1 MLTAEHLFYYLY
13 IKDRKVPVQKK
24 PLLTKRLSSALSREK
39 HEPQYTLANLP
50 SNGP

>member
-1 MLTAEHLFYYLY
+1 MGAPFLVY
-13 IKDRKVPVQKK
+13 IGKVQTQKK

-39 HEPQYTLANLP
+39 REPQYTLAILP